1 MVAMVTSPS
10 FLGAWNIL
18 PFLFL
23 YLCIHTH
30 HHQKLMS
37 DNQLCDKDALWQ
49 RCFVSP
55 CSAIFLPAGK
65 TSEWKHPDPLS
76 STKEALLQM
85 SEPPHGQKLLFSHD
99 PALRPK
105 PECRNVDRLE
115 NHQPHH
121 KGAPH
126 PPLAHHSEPWRPNR
140 KRFVSRL
147 VLCRHFMLLVPLV
160 TI

>member
-10 FLGAWNIL
+10 FLGGWNIL

-23 YLCIHTH
+23 YLCIHAH

-37 DNQLCDKDALWQ
+37 DNQLCDKDALCLHVQQFSSQLEKPQSGSILIHSAAQ
-49 RCFVSP
+49 RRLPSRCRSHP
-55 CSAIFLPAGK
+55 TDRNCCSLTTQRSGP
-65 TSEWKHPDPLS
+65 SV
-76 STKEALLQM
+76 
-85 SEPPHGQKLLFSHD
+85 
-99 PALRPK
+99 
-105 PECRNVDRLE
+105 CRNVDRLE

-126 PPLAHHSEPWRPNR
+126 PPLAHHSEPWCPNR
-140 KRFVSRL
+140 KRFVGRL
-147 VLCRHFMLLVPLV
+147 VLYRHFMLLVPLV